1 MFLRFPFWTGVI
13 GLLLIS
19 CLDNQVNRVQEK
31 AIVLNKEGT
40 LRIEQ
45 KEQTLAEFDI
55 EIADTPYERQT
66 GMMYRQHMENNQG
79 MLFVFDQAQPLN
91 FYMKNTPLAL
101 DLIFLNEHL
110 EVIHI
115 HNNAIPNNE
124 SSIPSIQPAKYVL
137 ELLAGTSKNIGL
149 ALGDQVNYVKN

>member
-1 MFLRFPFWTGVI
+1 MI

-19 CLDNQVNRVQEK
+19 CLDNQVNRVTEK
-31 AIVLNKEGT
+31 AIHFKKRRH

-45 KEQTLAEFDI
+45 KEKTLAEFDI

-79 MLFVFDQAQPLN
+79 MLFVFDQAQPLS

-110 EVIHI
+110 EIVHI
-115 HNNAIPNNE
+115 QKMHFPIMSVQFPRYNPQ
-124 SSIPSIQPAKYVL
+124 SMC
-137 ELLAGTSKNIGL
+137 
-149 ALGDQVNYVKN
+149 